1 MSENKNASEQSTD
14 KGYTDISGNTE
25 HFSENEK
32 RIHEQI
38 HECFHRAWR
47 DLLYEKVLATP
58 PDFDWIVNLYREMRH
73 KLSFF
78 LKKGSA
84 FRVSIEEGLDVELF
98 DQMIRHGAF
107 QGPEF
112 YNLINY
118 VFDLCLKLGSP
129 ARDDDVKGLRDEV
142 LTLLSNKGTF
152 AQLVPLFFININTAV
167 DWVHKDLS
175 LVPEQLKKIVGEIKN
190 NGQNVKM

>member
-1 MSENKNASEQSTD
+1 MSEQKKT
-14 KGYTDISGNTE
+14 TE
-25 HFSENEK
+25 IDDT
-32 RIHEQI
+32 RIREQI

-58 PDFDWIVNLYREMRH
+58 PDFVWIVNLYREMRH

-98 DQMIRHGAF
+98 DQMIRNGAF

-129 ARDDDVKGLRDEV
+129 ARDDEVKRLRDEV
-142 LTLLSNKGTF
+142 LTLLNNKGTF
-152 AQLVPLFFININTAV
+152 AELVPLFFININTAV